1 MKKILILSVVCFLCI
16 SGQTFGAIVYSGSQ
30 NVTLQLSPMSPM
42 AEMTIDIAGSRDEW
56 DDFTIN
62 LEWIEM
68 PGMMGVSRLVIFA
81 PGAMMMGMPM
91 GGIVGAFDLQMPY
104 ALNLSAGEIIGPSSP
119 LTDVG
124 WAVLYN
130 MGVGQFGLDGGY
142 IGLIMDMPN
151 GSPHPAWLG
160 VSRQWD
166 IGTSTHGVTFYGW
179 AYEREAGKPIGAG
192 VIPAPAAVVLGGL
205 GIGLVTWL
213 RRRRVL

>member
-1 MKKILILSVVCFLCI
+1 MNKILIFAVVCFLCI
-16 SGQTFGAIVYSGSQ
+16 SGPIFADIVYSGSQ
-30 NVTLQLSPMSPM
+30 FTLQLSSGMTMDS
-42 AEMTIDIAGSRDEW
+42 MTIEIADSPDEW
-56 DDFTIN
+56 DDFTIK
-62 LEWIEM
+62 LEW
-68 PGMMGVSRLVIFA
+68 VQ
-81 PGAMMMGMPM
+81 MMGMPGMSTLAIFAPM
-91 GGIVGAFDLQMPY
+91 GVMGMTGIVGGFCQDSQLPY
-104 ALNLSAGEIIGPSSP
+104 ASNLSAGDPIRPDSP

>member
-124 WAVLYN
+124 WAVLYDA
-130 MGVGQFGLDGGY
+130 GVGQFGAEGGY
-142 IGLIMDMPN
+142 IGLMLP
-151 GSPHPAWLG
+151 GSSFYGWLHL
-160 VSRQWD
+160 SEQWD
-166 IGTSTHGVTFYGW
+166 MGMVTHGGRIDGW
-179 AYEREAGKPIGAG
+179 AYENVAGRAIGAG
-192 VIPAPAAVVLGGL
+192 MIPAPPVFVLGVL
-205 GIGLVTWL
+205 GIGIVTWL
-213 RRRRVL
+213 RRRRML